1 MPLGAAMLQ
10 IGPLAIDR
18 EEDGDLAGYALG
30 SGDVFGVGVSSWL
43 VGAPGAGHVQVRD
56 PSGLVLQAVL
66 DPGLPS
72 FGFAIAVAD
81 VDGDGLSDVLVGAP
95 EADGGRGAAA
105 LYLGGALDQP
115 AAQWSGDEDAD
126 HLGFS
131 LALGPG
137 RILLGAPGGPS
148 APGKAHLIPYP

>member
-1 MPLGAAMLQ
+1 MTYSYSILLRPLLN
-10 IGPLAIDR
+10 PLIVR
-18 EEDGDLAGYALG
+18 I
-30 SGDVFGVGVSSWL
+30 VVVSIRSS
-43 VGAPGAGHVQVRD
+43 VVVVQ
-56 PSGLVLQAVL
+56 LILQAVL

-115 AAQWSGDEDAD
+115 AARWSGDELAD
-126 HLGFS
+126 RLGFS
-131 LALGPG
+131 VALGPG
-137 RILLGAPGGPS
+137 RILVGAPGGPG